1 MTAGVAYVVQGGLAS
16 GTYGASELA
25 MLVDG
30 DGADGR
36 LGQGLAGGDLDGD
49 GLSDLLITAPGRES
63 NLGSVLLFSGQ
74 PVLDAMA
81 VGR

>member
-1 MTAGVAYVVQGGLAS
+1 MR
-16 GTYGASELA
+16 
-25 MLVDG
+25 VDG